1 MPLPSINEVFVIT
14 LDNGVRV
21 PVDPAAFEEILKA
34 DRRNMGELVAV
45 SPFDYISTVHI
56 VSAFKKIITE
66 APSPPPVPEEP
77 APTEPAPAPA
87 EPTPA
92 PDLSPEPSSSEL
104 SAPAPEAPVNN

>member
-1 MPLPSINEVFVIT
+1 MSLPQINEVFVIT

-77 APTEPAPAPA
+77 APVPAPAPA
-87 EPTPA
+87 EATPA
-92 PDLSPEPSSSEL
+92 PDLSPDPIPSEP
-104 SAPAPEAPVNN
+104 ATTAPEAPVNN

>member
-45 SPFDYISTVHI
+45 SPFDYISTCHI
-56 VSAFKKIITE
+56 VSAFKKVLAE
-66 APSPPPVPEEP
+66 APSPEP